1 MGLFCCMSQSNN
13 INSANIGFV
22 SSLHTPYAL
31 KYVMQRKLNLEINR
45 QKLFTFHLFFAIS
58 QQREQYILSCGDVR
72 GRFVWLML
80 LIQII
85 NTPNVLNA
93 CHLANIQIRQW
104 QERIYLR
111 KSIVTA
117 RTKL

>member
-1 MGLFCCMSQSNN
+1 MSQSND

-22 SSLHTPYAL
+22 SSPHTPYAL
-31 KYVMQRKLNLEINR
+31 KYVKERKLNLEINR
-45 QKLFTFHLFFAIS
+45 QELFTFHLFFAIS
-58 QQREQYILSCGDVR
+58 QQREQYILSCGDVL

-104 QERIYLR
+104 QGGIYLR

-117 RTKL
+117 QTKL